1 MKLVR
6 NGSFVSRREAL
17 VRRVSLMLRRFGMK
31 WEFLTLKLVWLL
43 YTNDNGICSLDP
55 YAMYLPCSLHRIHV
69 PPLRHDCH
77 YPQWHC
83 RNGTLLIYFQFYYLE
98 GWLVFVRLGQGILR
112 MCDNW
117 QECLVEV
124 DTIFVFILSSCN
136 YINVTKLG
144 FPMHLSSL

>member
-1 MKLVR
+1 MIFEMLWLDLSSPQAGTFWLRVWFKVCDLLQVSDQGPKLKKMKLVR

-98 GWLVFVRLGQGILR
+98 G
-112 MCDNW
+112 
-117 QECLVEV
+117 
-124 DTIFVFILSSCN
+124 
-136 YINVTKLG
+136 
-144 FPMHLSSL
+144 